1 MVPADVH
8 EQTGAAGVDQPLLFR
23 NHHSQRD
30 RDPQALA
37 ERLALSHP
45 VLDLAPRRGHTTGF
59 VHRTNTI
66 QAGSLLLT
74 SGYCSPIEG
83 AMGGERGNAYVNF
96 CLAGSIRYRTQG
108 LHQSI
113 DPLRPLW
120 FSPGASYRYSTDHLH
135 ALVMRL
141 DLERLKTTAGAIA
154 GLGVAEQRFANNLD
168 VARVLG
174 REDPRSQRLIQLF
187 RQTLQM
193 LDTIELDPLGHLDV
207 LQVDDLIY
215 RIFALLLHPRL
226 DDVLPGQGLHS
237 TMGPR
242 QRIFE
247 ELLEWIHA
255 NLHAPISLTTLE
267 QRSGYSRRT
276 LQLAFQQRFGC
287 GPVQWVRQQR
297 LEQSRQALLRPQS
310 GDSVSAIA
318 SRFGF
323 SNPAT
328 FSRSFMA
335 AFGIR
340 PSELLHDGQRRLT

>member
-1 MVPADVH
+1 MY
-8 EQTGAAGVDQPLLFR
+8 EQHGEAAADQPLLFR
-23 NHHSQRD
+23 NHHSQND
-30 RDPQALA
+30 RDPQVLA

-45 VLDLAPRRGHTTGF
+45 VLDLAPRRGHATGF

-66 QAGSLLLT
+66 KAGSLLLT

-83 AMGGERGNAYVNF
+83 AMGGESGNAYVNF
-96 CLAGSIRYRTQG
+96 CLAGSIRYQTQG
-108 LHQSI
+108 RSQSI

-120 FSPGASYRYSTDHLH
+120 FSPGANYRYTTDHLH

-141 DLERLKTTAGAIA
+141 DLERLKTTASAMA
-154 GLGVAEQRFANNLD
+154 GLGVAEQRFASNLD
-168 VARVLG
+168 VARVLS
-174 REDPRSQRLIQLF
+174 RDNPRNQRLIQLF

-193 LDTIELDPLGHLDV
+193 LDTIDLDPLGHLDV

-226 DDVLPGQGLHS
+226 DDVLPGQGLRS
-237 TMGPR
+237 TMGLR

-297 LEQSRQALLRPQS
+297 LEQSRQALLRPQP
-310 GDSVSAIA
+310 GDSVSSIA
-318 SRFGF
+318 AQFGF
-323 SNPAT
+323 RNPAA
-328 FSRSFMA
+328 FSRSFA
-335 AFGIR
+335 AQFGLR
-340 PSELLHDGQRRLT
+340 PSELLHEGQRRLA